1 MRGKWKRSQE
11 KGGQS
16 RKRREESSK
25 SRPELGSISRAHD
38 HPGARAPGTQGA
50 GRAASGDPNP
60 QAHLIIPTPSQSL
73 QCPQDPWEDL
83 EKLPGGL
90 PRFTEPPFMARSSCP
105 QGVEGQSPSSGEIN
119 HSNRSVTRAPSTG
132 QLMKAGI
139 HRHRPVPRLTQGPG
153 YPPGREPLVFQ
164 VLSGCPITASG
175 ALGPPRGLAKPRPGP
190 ANSPLLGETHSSASP
205 FLCALFFVLLKFSP
219 SCRGSPPPPR
229 PWKGAEG
236 VGSY

>member
-1 MRGKWKRSQE
+1 MAE
-11 KGGQS
+11 
-16 RKRREESSK
+16 
-25 SRPELGSISRAHD
+25 RPAE
-38 HPGARAPGTQGA
+38 T
-50 GRAASGDPNP
+50 
-60 QAHLIIPTPSQSL
+60 PTPRLILSHRPLPSS
-73 QCPQDPWEDL
+73 CSVPRIPGKTWRNC
-83 EKLPGGL
+83 PGGL
-90 PRFTEPPFMARSSCP
+90 PRFTEPPFMGRSSCP

-119 HSNRSVTRAPSTG
+119 HSNRSVTRAPCTG

-139 HRHRPVPRLTQGPG
+139 HRHRPAPRLTQGPG

-175 ALGPPRGLAKPRPGP
+175 APGPPRGLAKPRPGP
-190 ANSPLLGETHSSASP
+190 ANSPFLGETHSSASL

-236 VGSY
+236 AGSY